1 MRLRLDARTRRLMR
15 GWPVAYSAAELALMA
30 GLAIQS
36 ARLVWALVTP
46 LGPLGDWRP
55 ADIAVPGSPAAL
67 LASFDPFFR
76 ISGQQTGP
84 AAVTPLNVKLY
95 GVRVDEAS
103 GRGSAIV
110 AGPDGV
116 QQSVAVG
123 DEVAPGVKLVAV
135 ADDHVTL
142 DRGGRTEALYLD
154 QSGTPPGPPALGVVP
169 PPAPGAPPGPPAPRA
184 GPPTLAQL
192 RSAIV
197 ATPRLDGGRLT
208 GLVLAPQGPAFNAAG
223 LEQGDVV
230 LAINCRPVTGLGDL
244 ERAAT
249 DLRGGGTLQLTVER
263 GGQPTSLA
271 IPVAPTP

>member
-1 MRLRLDARTRRLMR
+1 MPRVGHEMRLRLDARARRLMR

-30 GLAIQS
+30 ALAIQA

-46 LGPLGDWRP
+46 IGPLGDWRP
-55 ADIAVPGSPAAL
+55 AEIAVPGSPAAL

-76 ISGQQTGP
+76 VSGTEGP
-84 AAVTPLNVKLY
+84 ATVTAVPVKLF
-95 GVRVDEAS
+95 GLRVDEAS

-116 QQSVAVG
+116 QQSVSVG
-123 DEVAPGVKLVAV
+123 DEVAPGVRLVAV

-142 DRGGRTEALYLD
+142 NYAGHTEALYLD
-154 QSGTPPGPPALGVVP
+154 QSGTPPTPPVV
-169 PPAPGAPPGPPAPRA
+169 GAPPPGAAPV

-192 RSAIV
+192 RAAIV

-208 GLVLAPQGPAFNAAG
+208 GLVLAPQGPAFNAVG
-223 LEQGDVV
+223 LQGGDVV
-230 LAINCRPVTGLGDL
+230 TAINGRPVTGLGDL

-249 DLRGGGTLQLTVER
+249 DLRGGGALQLTVER
-263 GGQPTSLA
+263 AGAPTSLS
-271 IPVAPTP
+271 IPVAPAS